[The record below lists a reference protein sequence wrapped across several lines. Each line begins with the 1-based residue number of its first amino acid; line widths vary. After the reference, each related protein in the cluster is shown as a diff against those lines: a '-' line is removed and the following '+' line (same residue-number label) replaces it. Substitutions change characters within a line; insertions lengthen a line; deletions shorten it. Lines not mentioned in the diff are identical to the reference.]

1 MNEINN
7 LIYGLK
13 INFTSKTGLD
23 SSIFVSFGD
32 NGLKVKSIRI
42 GMDCITEETI
52 SGRVLSGKFDNLNGV
67 CGYRFDYRNGE
78 NLININPNVSINDAV
93 SLINRI
99 KKEQDFLMAELILS
113 SILRNDYRV
122 VVLNE
127 GNLNIIK
134 TVSAE
139 NENAELCSVQ
149 ENINLSKSMGDES
162 LVVQN
167 QSKVYQIGDKCII
180 DENEPGDDSEVKSQ
194 LSELLDILCK
204 NPKTYKEL
212 IEIKKQIQEKTIIYS
227 TNKEKS

>member
-7 LIYGLK
+7 LIYALE

-32 NGLKVKSIRI
+32 NGLKVKSIII
-42 GMDCITEETI
+42 GKNRVTEETI
-52 SGRVLSGKFDNLNGV
+52 SGRVLSGRFDNLDGF
-67 CGYRFDYRNGE
+67 CGYKYDYQNGE
-78 NLININPNVSINDAV
+78 NLLNINPSVSINDAV
-93 SLINRI
+93 SLINKT
-99 KKEQDFLMAELILS
+99 KKEQDFLIAELILS

-127 GNLNIIK
+127 GYLNIIK
-134 TVSAE
+134 IVSAE
-139 NENAELCSVQ
+139 NEKTELCSVQ

-162 LVVQN
+162 FIVQN
-167 QSKVYQIGDKCII
+167 QSRVYQIGDKCIV
-180 DENEPGDDSEVKSQ
+180 DDSEVKSQ

-204 NPKTYKEL
+204 SPKTYKEL
-212 IEIKKQIQEKTIIYS
+212 IEIKKQIQAKNLINS

>member
-13 INFTSKTGLD
+13 INFTSKAGLD

-42 GMDCITEETI
+42 GKDCITEETI
-52 SGRVLSGKFDNLNGV
+52 NGRVLSGKFDNLNGV

-122 VVLNE
+122 VILNE

-162 LVVQN
+162 FVIKN

-204 NPKTYKEL
+204 SPKTYKEL
-212 IEIKKQIQEKTIIYS
+212 IEIKKQIQEKTIIHS

>member
-7 LIYGLK
+7 LIYALE

-32 NGLKVKSIRI
+32 NGLKVKSIII
-42 GMDCITEETI
+42 GKNRVTEETI
-52 SGRVLSGKFDNLNGV
+52 SGRVLSGRFDNLDGF
-67 CGYRFDYRNGE
+67 CGYKYDYQNGE
-78 NLININPNVSINDAV
+78 NLLNINPSVPINDAV
-93 SLINRI
+93 SLINKT
-99 KKEQDFLMAELILS
+99 KKEQDFLIAELILS

-127 GNLNIIK
+127 GYLNIIK
-134 TVSAE
+134 IVSAE
-139 NENAELCSVQ
+139 NEKTELCSVQ

-162 LVVQN
+162 FIVQN
-167 QSKVYQIGDKCII
+167 QSRVYQIGDKCIV
-180 DENEPGDDSEVKSQ
+180 DDSVVKSQ

-204 NPKTYKEL
+204 SPKTYKEL
-212 IEIKKQIQEKTIIYS
+212 IEIKKQIQAKNLINS